1 MVNSAPKGF
10 SGRTVLVTGAAG
22 GIGWAAARAFAEQ
35 GASLVLADLLSFG
48 DRQIGELT
56 RLGAAGAVT
65 HPCDVSKEKEV
76 ETVCKLAVERFGS
89 LDVIVNV
96 AGLMIFR
103 PLDELTGQDWQQV
116 TGVNLLSVAFFTKQG
131 FLRMKPGSAIVNVS
145 SVHAVQTTPMVAS
158 YAAAKAGMLALT
170 RAAAIE
176 GKPKGIRVNA
186 VLPGAIDTPMLWN
199 NPNIK
204 SGAETIDP
212 ADVGKP
218 EELAAAIR
226 FLASPE
232 ASFVTGAG
240 LAVDGG
246 RLAQL

>member
-1 MVNSAPKGF
+1 MVNASVKSF
-10 SGRTVLVTGAAG
+10 SGRSVVITGAAG
-22 GIGWAAARAFAEQ
+22 GIGWAAARTFAAE
-35 GASLVLADLLSFG
+35 GAALVLADLLSFG
-48 DRQIGELT
+48 DRQLDELL
-56 RLGAAGAVT
+56 RLGAADAIT
-65 HPCDVSKEKEV
+65 CPCDVSKETEV
-76 ETVCKLAVERFGS
+76 EAVCRLAADRFGS

-96 AGLMIFR
+96 AGMMIFR
-103 PLDELTGQDWQQV
+103 PIEELTAQDWQQV
-116 TGVNLLSVAFFTKQG
+116 TGVNLLSVGYFLKQG

-145 SVHAVQTTPMVAS
+145 SVHAVQTTAMVSS

-176 GKPKGIRVNA
+176 GKPKGIRCNA

-212 ADVGKP
+212 ADVGKV

-232 ASFVTGAG
+232 ASFITGAS

-246 RLAQL
+246 RLARL

>member
-1 MVNSAPKGF
+1 MVNDTMKSF
-10 SGRTVLVTGAAG
+10 SGRTVVITGAAG
-22 GIGWAAARAFAEQ
+22 GIGWATARAFAEE

-48 DRQIGELT
+48 DRQPGELT
-56 RLGAAGAVT
+56 RLGAADAVT
-65 HPCDVSKEKEV
+65 QPCDVSKEQEV
-76 ETVCKLAVERFGS
+76 EAVCKLAVDRFGS

-103 PLDELTGQDWQQV
+103 PIEELSAQDWQQV
-116 TGVNLLSVAFFTKQG
+116 TGVNLLSVAYFLKQG

-145 SVHAVQTTPMVAS
+145 SVHAVQTTAMVSS

-176 GKPKGIRVNA
+176 GKPKGIRCNA

-199 NPNIK
+199 NPNIR
-204 SGAETIDP
+204 SGAETID
-212 ADVGKP
+212 ASDVGKP

-232 ASFVTGAG
+232 ASFITGAS

>member
-1 MVNSAPKGF
+1 MVSA
-10 SGRTVLVTGAAG
+10 RTVLITGAAG
-22 GIGWAAARAFAEQ
+22 GIGRAAAKAFAAE
-35 GASLVLADLLSFG
+35 GASLVLADLNAPDS
-48 DRQIGELT
+48 DMIR
-56 RLGAAGAVT
+56 
-65 HPCDVSKEKEV
+65 CDVSKERDV
-76 ETVCKLAVERFGS
+76 EAACQSALERFGR

-96 AGLMIFR
+96 AGMMIFR
-103 PLDELTGQDWQQV
+103 PIEQLTEQDWQQV
-116 TGVNLLSVAFFTKQG
+116 MGVNLLSVGYFTKHG
-131 FLRMKPGSAIVNVS
+131 FLRMKPGSSIVNVS
-145 SVHAVQTTPMVAS
+145 SVHAVQTTAMVSS

-176 GKPKGIRVNA
+176 GKAKGIRCNA
-186 VLPGAIDTPMLWN
+186 VLPGAVDTPMLWD

-218 EELAAAIR
+218 EEVAAAIR

-232 ASFVTGAG
+232 ASFITGAS

>member
-1 MVNSAPKGF
+1 MVKSFN
-10 SGRTVLVTGAAG
+10 GRTVLITGAAG
-22 GIGWAAARAFAEQ
+22 GIGWAAAQAFAEE
-35 GASLVLADLLSFG
+35 GASLVLADLGSFAG
-48 DRQIGELT
+48 RDL
-56 RLGAAGAVT
+56 AGAVT
-65 HPCDVSKEKEV
+65 VSCDVSKEGEV
-76 ETVCKLAVERFGS
+76 EAVCQLAIDRFGS
-89 LDVIVNV
+89 LDIIVNV

-103 PLDELTGQDWQQV
+103 PIEDLTEQDWQKV
-116 TGVNLLSVAFFTKQG
+116 MGVNLLSVAYFTKHG

-145 SVHAVQTTPMVAS
+145 SVHAVRTTPMVAS

-176 GKPKGIRVNA
+176 GKPKGIRCNA

-232 ASFVTGAG
+232 ASFITGAS

>member
-1 MVNSAPKGF
+1 MVTQSK
-10 SGRTVLVTGAAG
+10 RTVIVTGAAG
-22 GIGWAAARAFAEQ
+22 GIGWATARLFAADGAF
-35 GASLVLADLLSFG
+35 LVLVDLLPV
-48 DRQIGELT
+48 DDKKLAELT
-56 RLGAAGAVT
+56 ELGAAGAVA

-76 ETVCKLAVERFGS
+76 EAVCKQAFDRSGR

-96 AGLMIFR
+96 AGMMIFR
-103 PLDELTGQDWQQV
+103 TLDELTEQDWQQV
-116 TGVNLLSVAFFTKQG
+116 TGVNLLSVAYFTKHG
-131 FLRMKPGSAIVNVS
+131 FLRMKSGSAIVNVS
-145 SVHAVQTTPMVAS
+145 SVHAVQSTPQVAS

-176 GKPKGIRVNA
+176 GKVRGIRCNA
-186 VLPGAIDTPMLWN
+186 VLPGAVDTPMLWN

-204 SGAETIDP
+204 SGAEAVNS

-218 EELAAAIR
+218 EEIAAAIR

-232 ASFVTGAG
+232 ASFITGAS

>member
-1 MVNSAPKGF
+1 MVTSMVKNF

-22 GIGWAAARAFAEQ
+22 GIGWAAARAFAEE
-35 GASLVLADLLSFG
+35 GACLVLADLSSFG
-48 DRQIGELT
+48 DRQIQELT
-56 RLGAAGAVT
+56 ELGAAGALAQ
-65 HPCDVSKEKEV
+65 PCDVAKETEV
-76 ETVCKLAVERFGS
+76 EAACQRAIERFGS

-96 AGLMIFR
+96 AGLMIFS
-103 PLDELTGQDWQQV
+103 PIEDLTEQNWQQV
-116 TGVNLLSVAFFTKQG
+116 MGVNLLSVAYFTKHG
-131 FLRMKPGSAIVNVS
+131 FRRMKPGSAIVNVS

-176 GKPKGIRVNA
+176 GKPKGIRCNA

-212 ADVGKP
+212 SDVGKP
-218 EELAAAIR
+218 QELAAAIR
-226 FLASPE
+226 FLASAE
-232 ASFVTGAG
+232 ASFITGAS

>member
-1 MVNSAPKGF
+1 MVT
-10 SGRTVLVTGAAG
+10 GRTVLITGAGG
-22 GIGWAAARAFAEQ
+22 GIGRAAARIFAAD
-35 GASLVLADLLSFG
+35 GASLVLADLHAPDSNMI
-48 DRQIGELT
+48 R
-56 RLGAAGAVT
+56 
-65 HPCDVSKEKEV
+65 CDVSKEKDV
-76 ETVCKLAVERFGS
+76 EAACQTAIDRFGR

-96 AGLMIFR
+96 AGMMIFK
-103 PLDELTGQDWQQV
+103 PIEELTEQDWLQSIS
-116 TGVNLLSVAFFTKQG
+116 VNLLSVGYFTKHG
-131 FLRMKPGSAIVNVS
+131 FLRMKPGSSIVNVS
-145 SVHAVQTTPMVAS
+145 SVHAVQSTPMVSS

-176 GKPKGIRVNA
+176 GKSKGIRCNA
-186 VLPGAIDTPMLWN
+186 VLPGAVDTPMLWS

-218 EELAAAIR
+218 EEVAAAIR
-226 FLASPE
+226 FLASSE
-232 ASFVTGAG
+232 ASFITGAS

>member
-1 MVNSAPKGF
+1 MSV
-10 SGRTVLVTGAAG
+10 RTVVVTGAAG
-22 GIGWAAARAFAEQ
+22 GIGWAAAKAFSEE
-35 GASLVLADLLSFG
+35 GASLVLADLSFG
-48 DRQIGELT
+48 DRRAED
-56 RLGAAGAVT
+56 LGGIAQV
-65 HPCDVSKEKEV
+65 CDVSKEADV
-76 ETVCKLAVERFGS
+76 EAACQAAIDRFGR

-96 AGLMIFR
+96 AGMMIFR
-103 PLDELTGQDWQQV
+103 PLEDLTEQDWQRV
-116 TGVNLLSVAFFTKQG
+116 MGVNLLSVGYFIKHG
-131 FLRMKPGSAIVNVS
+131 FRRMKPGSAIVNVS
-145 SVHAVQTTPMVAS
+145 SVHAVQTTAMVSS

-176 GKPKGIRVNA
+176 GKPKGIRCNA
-186 VLPGAIDTPMLWN
+186 VLPGAVDTPMLWS

-232 ASFVTGAG
+232 ASFITGAS

>member
-1 MVNSAPKGF
+1 MVT
-10 SGRTVLVTGAAG
+10 RTVLVTGAAG
-22 GIGWAAARAFAEQ
+22 GIGWATARAFAED
-35 GASLVLADLLSFG
+35 GAALVLADLLPFAE
-48 DRQIGELT
+48 RQVGEL
-56 RLGAAGAVT
+56 RKLGAEVVLT
-65 HPCDVSKEKEV
+65 QPCDVSKEREV
-76 ETVCKLAVERFGS
+76 EAVCKLAIDRTGR

-96 AGLMIFR
+96 AGMMIFR
-103 PLDELTGQDWQQV
+103 PLEELSEQDWLQV
-116 TGVNLLSVAFFTKQG
+116 TGVNLLSVAYFTKQG

-176 GKPKGIRVNA
+176 GKPKGIRCNA

-212 ADVGKP
+212 SDVGKP

-226 FLASPE
+226 FLASPQ
-232 ASFVTGAG
+232 ASFISGAS

>member
-1 MVNSAPKGF
+1 MVKSFN
-10 SGRTVLVTGAAG
+10 GRTVLITGAAG
-22 GIGWAAARAFAEQ
+22 GIGWAAAKAFAEE
-35 GASLVLADLLSFG
+35 GASLVLADLGSFAG
-48 DRQIGELT
+48 RDL
-56 RLGAAGAVT
+56 AGAVT
-65 HPCDVSKEKEV
+65 VSCDVSKEGEV
-76 ETVCKLAVERFGS
+76 EAVCQLAIDRFGS
-89 LDVIVNV
+89 LDIIVNV

-103 PLDELTGQDWQQV
+103 SIEDLTEQDWQKV
-116 TGVNLLSVAFFTKQG
+116 MGVNLLSVAYFTKHG

-145 SVHAVQTTPMVAS
+145 SVHAVRTTPMVAS

-176 GKPKGIRVNA
+176 GKPKRIRCNA

-212 ADVGKP
+212 GDVGKP

-232 ASFVTGAG
+232 ASFITGAS

>member
-1 MVNSAPKGF
+1 MVSEKR
-10 SGRTVLVTGAAG
+10 SILITGAAG
-22 GIGWAAARAFAEQ
+22 GIGWATARLFAQE
-35 GASLVLADLLSFG
+35 GASLVLADLLPFA

-56 RLGAAGAVT
+56 KLGAAGVVT
-65 HPCDVSKEKEV
+65 HPCDVSKEREV
-76 ETVCKLAVERFGS
+76 EVVCKLALDRFGS

-96 AGLMIFR
+96 AGMMIFR
-103 PLDELTGQDWQQV
+103 SLEELTEQDWQQV
-116 TGVNLLSVAFFTKQG
+116 TGVNLLSVAYFTKHG
-131 FLRMKPGSAIVNVS
+131 FLRMKAGASIVNVS
-145 SVHAVQTTPMVAS
+145 SVHAVQSTPQVAS

-176 GKPKGIRVNA
+176 GKAKGIRCNA
-186 VLPGAIDTPMLWN
+186 ILPGAVDTPMLWN

-204 SGAETIDP
+204 SGAEQIDG

-218 EELAAAIR
+218 EEVAAAIR
-226 FLASPE
+226 FLASQE
-232 ASFVTGAG
+232 ASFITGAS

>member
-1 MVNSAPKGF
+1 MKSF
-10 SGRTVLVTGAAG
+10 SGRTVLITGAAG

-35 GASLVLADLLSFG
+35 GASLVLTDLSSFG
-48 DRQIGELT
+48 DRDLGELT
-56 RLGAAGAVT
+56 KLGAADAAT
-65 HPCDVSKEKEV
+65 QPCDVSKEKEV
-76 ETVCKLAVERFGS
+76 GEVCKLATDRFGG
-89 LDVIVNV
+89 LDIIVNV
-96 AGLMIFR
+96 AGMMIFR
-103 PLDELTGQDWQQV
+103 PIEELTDQDWQQV
-116 TGVNLLSVAFFTKQG
+116 TGVNLLSVAYFIKQG

-145 SVHAVQTTPMVAS
+145 SVHAVQTSPMVAS
-158 YAAAKAGMLALT
+158 YATAKAGMLALT

-176 GKPKGIRVNA
+176 GKPKGIRCNA
-186 VLPGAIDTPMLWN
+186 ILPGAIDTPMLWS

-212 ADVGKP
+212 SDVGKP

-226 FLASPE
+226 FLASSE
-232 ASFVTGAG
+232 ASFITGAS

>member
-1 MVNSAPKGF
+1 MVNGTVKSF
-10 SGRTVLVTGAAG
+10 SGRTVVITGAAG
-22 GIGWAAARAFAEQ
+22 GIGWAAAQAFAEQ

-56 RLGAAGAVT
+56 RLGAAGALT
-65 HPCDVSKEKEV
+65 QPCDVSKEKEV
-76 ETVCKLAVERFGS
+76 EAICKLAVDRFGS

-96 AGLMIFR
+96 AGMMIFR
-103 PLDELTGQDWQQV
+103 PIEELTDQDWLQV
-116 TGVNLLSVAFFTKQG
+116 TGVNLLSVAYFTKHG

-145 SVHAVQTTPMVAS
+145 SVHAMQTSPMVSS

-176 GKPKGIRVNA
+176 GKPKGIRCNA

-204 SGAETIDP
+204 SGTETVDT

-232 ASFVTGAG
+232 ASFISGAS

>member
-1 MVNSAPKGF
+1 MVKSF
-10 SGRTVLVTGAAG
+10 TGRTVLITGGAG
-22 GIGWAAARAFAEQ
+22 GIGWATAKAFAEE
-35 GASLVLADLLSFG
+35 GASLVLADLGSFAG
-48 DRQIGELT
+48 RPLDELDSV
-56 RLGAAGAVT
+56 VT
-65 HPCDVSKEKEV
+65 MMCDVSKEKEA
-76 ETVCKLAVERFGS
+76 EAACQLAVDRFGS
-89 LDVIVNV
+89 LDIIVNV

-103 PLDELTGQDWQQV
+103 PLEELSEQDWLQV
-116 TGVNLLSVAFFTKQG
+116 TGVNLLSVAYFVKHG
-131 FLRMKPGSAIVNVS
+131 FLRMKPGASIVNVS

-170 RAAAIE
+170 RAAAVE
-176 GKPKGIRVNA
+176 GKPKGIRCNA
-186 VLPGAIDTPMLWN
+186 VLPGAIDTPMLWS

-212 ADVGKP
+212 SDVGKP

-232 ASFVTGAG
+232 ASFITGAS